1 LYIQARPAPGNSGQT
16 ISEAFTIKGVEV
28 ALGASVGIDAKGFY
42 IEVQPGKD
50 VKGARLYFK
59 N

>member
-1 LYIQARPAPGNSGQT
+1 MPGNSGQT

-28 ALGASVGIDAKGFY
+28 ALGASVGIDARGFY